1 MKSSLELIAKRKI
14 GKKYSEHV
22 KRIPDPFFDDDREDN
37 LRMVDQARVYWESM
51 YDVRK
56 RANRTHDYYIGK
68 QWSELMEVTD
78 RNGNAVV
85 MTEENY
91 IRSQGRMP
99 FVQNIMLQIGRN
111 IVGQYQTAPV
121 QSIVVARDR
130 SDQDRSDMFS
140 GVLDETLDINSVQI
154 LEPRQLE
161 AFINSGFI
169 ITHAKWHYW
178 STKDR
183 SDVKI
188 ESVNYNDFFFN
199 TNITDPRMFDLN
211 FCGRII
217 DAPINKL
224 VATFAR
230 TKQDEETIRQM
241 FVNGRDQQL
250 KGENGGDSL
259 SGDDVMN
266 KDFMLPYDNSLCR
279 IYEIWELRGEWRM
292 QLHDYLN
299 GTWTTEK
306 VTQSEVD
313 AINAERISWALSN
326 GVPMDDVMGKLI
338 EAKPIFEQFWYYKF
352 LTPYGNCL
360 AKGESPYDDQS
371 HPFIITAHPL
381 LNGRVWSYNETLI
394 DSQRQI
400 NRLLSLRDAV
410 VGGSAKNMLVVDKT
424 VLEDNNGY
432 DIERIAEEHS
442 RINGTVV
449 LNLKA
454 GQTIDGSIKS
464 LTGNVASL
472 GVNDMIT
479 GYINMLLN
487 ASGVS
492 QAIQGQKANS
502 GTPSSLYAQ
511 EAQNSQINLR
521 DILSTFSEHKRQRDI
536 KVLRLIRQYQ
546 DTDRV
551 LRSKRNRKE
560 SLVYKANEAKA
571 IKDIDVTIAQAT
583 DTPVVRQIVDDQLAM
598 FVEKGLIDLRMYLE
612 NSSMPYAD
620 SLLESLDKRDS
631 QQGQIDPALAQQM
644 QDAVQQNQQADTRN
658 IDQQNL
664 VAKTLGMAK

>member
-1 MKSSLELIAKRKI
+1 MKQSLELIAKRKL
-14 GKKYSEHV
+14 GKRTPHTPRV
-22 KRIPDPFFDDDREDN
+22 VNPFFDDDKSDN
-37 LRMVDQARVYWESM
+37 MRMVDQARVYWESM
-51 YDVRK
+51 YDARK

-68 QWSELMEVTD
+68 QWSEYMEVTD
-78 RNGNAVV
+78 KYGAQKT
-85 MTEENY
+85 MTEEDY

-121 QSIVVARDR
+121 QSIVIARDR

-140 GVLDETLDINSVQI
+140 GVLDETLDINQVQI

-161 AFINSGFI
+161 SFINSGFI

-178 STKDR
+178 NTKDR
-183 SDVKI
+183 SDVLI
-188 ESVNYNDFFFN
+188 NAINYNDFFFN
-199 TNITDPRMFDLN
+199 TNITDPRMLDLN
-211 FCGRII
+211 FCGRIV
-217 DAPINKL
+217 DAPIGK
-224 VATFAR
+224 VVSWFAND
-230 TKQDEETIRQM
+230 KKDEETIRAM
-241 FVNGRDQQL
+241 YVNGKDQQL
-250 KGENGGDSL
+250 KGVNGGDAL
-259 SGDDVMN
+259 SGDDVMD

-279 IYEIWELRGEWRM
+279 FYEVWELRGEWRM

-299 GTWTTEK
+299 ATWTTEK
-306 VTQSEVD
+306 VTQQEVD
-313 AINAERISWALSN
+313 AINAERISWALAN
-326 GVPMDDVMGKLI
+326 GVPMDDVMNKLI
-338 EAKPIFEQFWYYKF
+338 EATPIFEQYWYYKF

-410 VGGSAKNMLVVDKT
+410 VGGSAKNTLVVAKEA
-424 VLEDNNGY
+424 LNAENGY
-432 DIERIAEEHS
+432 DIERISDEHS
-442 RINGTVV
+442 KINGTLV
-449 LNLKA
+449 LNLRQ
-454 GQTIDGSIKS
+454 GERVEDVIKS
-464 LTGNVASL
+464 MTGNVASL

-479 GYINMLLN
+479 GYISMLLN

-492 QAIQGQKANS
+492 QAIQGQRAAS

-521 DILSTFSEHKRQRDI
+521 DILNTFSEHKRQRDM

-551 LRSKRNRKE
+551 LRSKKSQKE
-560 SLVYKANEAKA
+560 TLVYKANEAKA
-571 IKDIDVTIAQAT
+571 IKDIDVTIAQAM
-583 DTPVVRQIVDDQLAM
+583 DTPVYRQLQDDRLAM
-598 FVEKGLIDLRMYLE
+598 FVDKGFMDMETYAEL
-612 NSSMPYAD
+612 SSEPWAQP
-620 SLLESLDKRDS
+620 LLELISKRKNEM
-631 QQGQIDPALAQQM
+631 QGQPLSPEEAQQL
-644 QDAVQQNQQADTRN
+644 QKVKGQIQNTDTRTPE
-658 IDQQNL
+658 QQNL
-664 VAKTLGMAK
+664 VASVVR